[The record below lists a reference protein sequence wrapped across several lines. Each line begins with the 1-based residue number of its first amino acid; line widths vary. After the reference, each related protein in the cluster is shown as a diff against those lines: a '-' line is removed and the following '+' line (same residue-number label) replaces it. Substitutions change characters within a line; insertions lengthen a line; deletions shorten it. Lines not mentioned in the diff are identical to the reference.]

1 MHRTAAR
8 LLVTVFALLP
18 AALAAGGSAVTP
30 VGSLAWRDAGIPGV
44 ATAVVEGDPAR
55 GASHFYLR
63 YAAGLVTP
71 LHHHSPDH
79 YVTTVTGQLLL
90 VVAGVEHRLPPGS
103 FFALTGGAPHV
114 ARCEGSEACVLFLD
128 ARGAWDVVPEPPAKP

>member
-1 MHRTAAR
+1 MEPAGNRQPEGGSAMHRTVAR

-18 AALAAGGSAVTP
+18 AALVASGSAVTP
-30 VGSLAWRDAGIPGV
+30 VASLAWRDTGIPGV

-79 YVTTVTGQLLL
+79 YVTTVTGQLVL
-90 VVAGVEHRLPPGS
+90 VVAGVE
-103 FFALTGGAPHV
+103 
-114 ARCEGSEACVLFLD
+114 
-128 ARGAWDVVPEPPAKP
+128 